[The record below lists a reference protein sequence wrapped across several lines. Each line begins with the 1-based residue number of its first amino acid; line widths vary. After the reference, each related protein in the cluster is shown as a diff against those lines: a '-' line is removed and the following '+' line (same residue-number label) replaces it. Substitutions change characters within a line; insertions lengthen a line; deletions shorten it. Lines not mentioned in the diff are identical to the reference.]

1 MADVEA
7 GASYSLEPRPNDR
20 VRLLVIGDG
29 GSGKSSLIY
38 LACQGAVLRGAKA
51 TIGCHVDAKLHNHHG
66 ASFLVEFVEVGGAEK
81 FRSARSVFF
90 MLRFDGVVM
99 LHDMT
104 NRNSR
109 ANLDRWRRELV
120 AVRDEGGADRDARRS
135 SHQHARAADGGLGAH
150 AAEPRDG
157 ACDAPRPWP
166 PPTERSASGSLS
178 RRHGG
183 GAAGSGEWVDAGEMG
198 WLPCLTVGSKLDLL
212 APRPPMDESAGAC
225 VALASASADLSV
237 LDAFVDRVI
246 GFRRGDDR
254 KTSL

>member
-183 GAAGSGEWVDAGEMG
+183 GAAGSGEWVDAGEMVQRNARG
-198 WLPCLTVGSKLDLL
+198 HACVRDARVRAPLRRCAALAAMPDSPRTAAMPDLL
-212 APRPPMDESAGAC
+212 VAPRRAGYPA
-225 VALASASADLSV
+225 
-237 LDAFVDRVI
+237 
-246 GFRRGDDR
+246 
-254 KTSL
+254 